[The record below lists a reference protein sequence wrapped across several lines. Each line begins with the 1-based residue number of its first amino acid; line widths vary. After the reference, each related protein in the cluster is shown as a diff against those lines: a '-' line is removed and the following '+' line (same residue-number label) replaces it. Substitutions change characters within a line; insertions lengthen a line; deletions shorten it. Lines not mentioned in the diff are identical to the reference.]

1 MDLNTTTIGA
11 AFAWAIIWVLL
22 PDRILNQRPALKRIF
37 FALGIL
43 LGAAALFILLTQH
56 G

>member
-1 MDLNTTTIGA
+1 MDINTLTLGA
-11 AFAWAIIWVLL
+11 AFLWAIIWVLL
-22 PDRILNQRPALKRIF
+22 PDKVLAKRPASKRIF

-56 G
+56 S